1 MTIKFKPLLSLNSIS
16 MNTEKNKDTV
26 RIRQEELD
34 AKQKEIVENLN
45 NVSLKDVKE
54 SKEEAK
60 ILGDSDKE

>member
-1 MTIKFKPLLSLNSIS
+1 

-34 AKQKEIVENLN
+34 AKQKEIVENLT